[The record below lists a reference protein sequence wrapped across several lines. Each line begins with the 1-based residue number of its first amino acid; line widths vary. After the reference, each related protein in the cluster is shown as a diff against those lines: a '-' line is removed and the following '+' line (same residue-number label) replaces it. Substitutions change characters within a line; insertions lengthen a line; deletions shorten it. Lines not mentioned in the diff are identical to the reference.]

1 MNESTKP
8 LTIQILQEVETF
20 LDKHDITIPD
30 PNRTGDSEEA
40 RLFGDAYIELETAID
55 RLIERRN
62 QSLEKKRKELIRQ
75 REELPETMASMMAD
89 LDGQIDLI
97 NELIKEM

>member
-8 LTIQILQEVETF
+8 LTIKILQEGEIF
-20 LDKHDITIPD
+20 LEKHDITITD
-30 PNRTGDSEEA
+30 PNRTGDYEEA
-40 RLFGDAYIELETAID
+40 RLIGDAYIELETAID

-62 QSLEKKRKELIRQ
+62 QGLEKKRKELIRQ